1 MARQAHELLVR
12 ADGEALKTHEGAVY
26 MKYTVTL
33 GGAVDFAPANETAEI
48 LQNVRTIL
56 TTLIGSVP
64 MYRVFGLDWEL
75 IDIPYPVARALV
87 QSAVIEAIE
96 SYEPRARVESV
107 TFDETVPNVMD
118 GILRPRVIVS
128 IGEEEDE

>member
-1 MARQAHELLVR
+1 MGGSDVKT
-12 ADGEALKTHEGAVY
+12 LKTNEGAVY

-33 GGAVDFAPANETAEI
+33 NEAVDFSPANETAEI

-56 TTLIGSVP
+56 VTLIGSVP
-64 MYRVFGLDWEL
+64 MSRIFGIDWEH
-75 IDIPYPVARALV
+75 IDSPYPVARALM

-107 TFDETVPNVMD
+107 TFDETVADAMD
-118 GILRPRVIVS
+118 GILCPRVIIS
-128 IGEEEDE
+128 IGEEDEE

>member
-1 MARQAHELLVR
+1 
-12 ADGEALKTHEGAVY
+12 

-107 TFDETVPNVMD
+107 TFDETVPYVMD

>member
-1 MARQAHELLVR
+1 
-12 ADGEALKTHEGAVY
+12 

-33 GGAVDFAPANETAEI
+33 GGAVDFAPKDETAEI

-56 TTLIGSVP
+56 TTLIGSAP
-64 MYRVFGLDWEL
+64 MFRVFGLDWEL
-75 IDIPYPVARALV
+75 IDTPYPVARALV

-118 GILRPRVIVS
+118 GILCPRVIVS
-128 IGEEEDE
+128 IGEEDES

>member
-1 MARQAHELLVR
+1 
-12 ADGEALKTHEGAVY
+12 

-33 GGAVDFAPANETAEI
+33 NGAVDFAPANETAEI

-56 TTLIGSVP
+56 VTLIGSVP
-64 MYRVFGLDWEL
+64 LFRIFGTSFEH
-75 IDIPYPVARALV
+75 IDEPYPIARALM

-107 TFDETVPNVMD
+107 MFDETLPNAMD
-118 GILRPRVIVS
+118 GILLPRVVVS
-128 IGEEEDE
+128 IGEEEEA

>member
-1 MARQAHELLVR
+1 
-12 ADGEALKTHEGAVY
+12 

-33 GGAVDFAPANETAEI
+33 SGVVDFAPANETAEI

-56 TTLIGSVP
+56 ITLIGSVP
-64 MYRVFGLDWEL
+64 LSRIFGIDWEH
-75 IDIPYPVARALV
+75 IDSPYPVARALM

-107 TFDETVPNVMD
+107 TFDETVADSMD
-118 GILRPRVIVS
+118 GILSPRVIIS
-128 IGEEEDE
+128 IGEEDEE

>member
-1 MARQAHELLVR
+1 
-12 ADGEALKTHEGAVY
+12 

-33 GGAVDFAPANETAEI
+33 NGVVDFAPANETAEI

-56 TTLIGSVP
+56 ITLVGSVP
-64 MYRVFGLDWEL
+64 MSRIFGIDWES
-75 IDIPYPVARALV
+75 IDSPYPVARALM

-107 TFDETVPNVMD
+107 TFDESVTDSMD
-118 GILRPRVIVS
+118 GILSPRVLIS
-128 IGEEEDE
+128 IGEDEEE